1 MTRIVNGWL
10 QAEDRLISHQILDD
24 LAPFVSCRVAVGDD
38 EFDVDFLIDSG
49 SDATTLMLED
59 AYRLLSDRF
68 FELPFAQDGSGIDI
82 HGVGGSYRALPFDA
96 TLILKDQ
103 YDDPILLR
111 QIIWI
116 AEPTPSEPSISG
128 NWEIPSIFG
137 RDAIRP
143 GDFEL
148 SYIKGT
154 ATLIRPDDE

>member
-1 MTRIVNGWL
+1 MP
-10 QAEDRLISHQILDD
+10 D
-24 LAPFVSCRVAVGDD
+24 
-38 EFDVDFLIDSG
+38 
-49 SDATTLMLED
+49 D

-82 HGVGGSYRALPFDA
+82 YGVGGSYRALPLDA
-96 TLILKDQ
+96 TLILKDE

-111 QIIWI
+111 QVIWI

-128 NWEIPSIFG
+128 NWSLPSIFG

-148 SYIKGT
+148 SYINGSV
-154 ATLIRPDDE
+154 TLVRPDHG